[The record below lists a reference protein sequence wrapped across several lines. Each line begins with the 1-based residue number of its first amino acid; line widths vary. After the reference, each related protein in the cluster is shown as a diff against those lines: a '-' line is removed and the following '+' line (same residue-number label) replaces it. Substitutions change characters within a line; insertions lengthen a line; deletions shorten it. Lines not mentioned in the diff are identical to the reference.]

1 MTEAAKTESI
11 GDLLQARARK
21 LDAVITV
28 ATEDERK
35 SYAEDGV
42 DFGPFILRCHDG
54 YHVIWDATLPA
65 EASLTR
71 STAWSANISCPTTSL
86 GTRGATSASDGC
98 PEN

>member
-65 EASLTR
+65 EGIADALNCLER
-71 STAWSANISCPTTSL
+71 EYQLPDDQLGDAWRNFGKRWLP
-86 GTRGATSASDGC
+86 
-98 PEN
+98 